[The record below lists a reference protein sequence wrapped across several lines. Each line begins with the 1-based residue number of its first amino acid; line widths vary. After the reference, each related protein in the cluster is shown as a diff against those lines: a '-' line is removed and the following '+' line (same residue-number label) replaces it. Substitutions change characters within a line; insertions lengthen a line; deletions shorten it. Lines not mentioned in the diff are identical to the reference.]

1 MLATVVIVVS
11 VLALFGALSKWKYS
25 RSGGYMP
32 SGGLGPVLGNRRPD
46 DPRIREFLQGTAY
59 SVAPMLAKDLM

>member
-1 MLATVVIVVS
+1 MLATVVIVV
-11 VLALFGALSKWKYS
+11 VFLALFGALPKWKY
-25 RSGGYMP
+25 RSWGYVP

-59 SVAPMLAKDLM
+59 SVPLMPEKAA